1 MYQLMLTF
9 TYLSSWLILPPL
21 AFHILLHATVSAME
35 RLWVKGVFS
44 LYLII
49 HGLRKGP
56 GKFLA
61 VILES
66 PGFFSSERVGTLIF
80 TKILLSIVVCSSF
93 FNSPSCPAASP
104 SHFSLVVLPLHLHSP
119 TLFAIFLCFVCFV
132 LCIYICTCLYFHFIL
147 DIILHLI
154 FIVFFIVQLCVCH
167 FHH

>member
-1 MYQLMLTF
+1 MLQFLQWT
-9 TYLSSWLILPPL
+9 ILR
-21 AFHILLHATVSAME
+21 

-66 PGFFSSERVGTLIF
+66 PAFFSSERVGTLIF

-93 FNSPSCPAASP
+93 FNSLSCPAASP
-104 SHFSLVVLPLHLHSP
+104 CHYSLVVVPLHLHSP

-147 DIILHLI
+147 DIILHFLLY
-154 FIVFFIVQLCVCH
+154 FIAFVTFIIKGYSTWLDLTWLT
-167 FHH
+167 